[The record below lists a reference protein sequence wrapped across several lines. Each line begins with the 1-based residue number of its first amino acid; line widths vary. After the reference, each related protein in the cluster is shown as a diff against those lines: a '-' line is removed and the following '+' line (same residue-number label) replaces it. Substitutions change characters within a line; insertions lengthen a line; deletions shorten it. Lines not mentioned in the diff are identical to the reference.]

1 MQLGA
6 RPLPALALAGSSA
19 LVVVARC
26 GRSMSSGAHTSAQ
39 PAAASDAARLLVR
52 DVGSWWLLPAACALA
67 VHLMCSERR
76 SERRRFGEERE
87 RLAEDLIRHATAS
100 ALQPLQE
107 RQIDELRRIL
117 LGWFSCIDA
126 PTWRRFCAKIEDAEF
141 RRITLLRC
149 RIHLLKSAARR
160 AAAGDSAPPGDGAPP
175 GDSAPPGDG
184 TPAAESNS
192 SATPETPSVSIPR
205 CEPRSEAEHTCKV
218 CFTASCNAM
227 LVPCGHMVCCLEC
240 VAQLRQLTCPVCAC
254 AIRDVMR
261 AFTC

>member
-6 RPLPALALAGSSA
+6 RPLPALALAGSST

-67 VHLMCSERR
+67 VHLMC